1 MANKRTLG
9 DEYEQRA
16 AIEPLIPMNRRDV
29 TSVGTGR
36 RATGE

>member
-1 MANKRTLG
+1 MSN
-9 DEYEQRA
+9 EQPA

-29 TSVGTGR
+29 TSVGTGS